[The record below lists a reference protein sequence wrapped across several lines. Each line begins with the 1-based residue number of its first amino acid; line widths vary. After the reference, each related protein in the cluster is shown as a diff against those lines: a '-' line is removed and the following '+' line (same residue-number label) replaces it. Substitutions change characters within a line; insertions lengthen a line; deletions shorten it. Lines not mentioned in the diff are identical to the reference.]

1 MKKNKEQQLQNQVNR
16 LERDLEYC
24 RGCLETR
31 DKYWTGV
38 REKRR
43 KAEILLKDMRDI
55 SVGTDWYHSRI
66 DEYFNLVK
74 DNNK

>member
-1 MKKNKEQQLQNQVNR
+1 MDKNKEQQLQGQVNR

-31 DKYWTGV
+31 DKYWASV

-43 KAEILLKDMRDI
+43 EADILLKDVRDV

-66 DEYFNLVK
+66 DEYFNIVR